1 MTKDITDIEN
11 VAPWIEM
18 FIATWLKEQFQQE
31 VDSESNLVA
40 LGVESLHAARLMGDL
55 AGFIGMNDLS
65 VQLLLEHPTAGDL
78 ARHLAMVVARTAEG
92 VRHPTAG

>member
-18 FIATWLKEQFQQE
+18 FIATWMKEQLQQE
-31 VDSESNLVA
+31 VDSESNLAA

-55 AGFIGMNDLS
+55 ARFIGMNDVS
-65 VQLLLEHPTAGDL
+65 VRLLIEHPTAGDL
-78 ARHLAMVVARTAEG
+78 ARHLAMVVAQTAESVG
-92 VRHPTAG
+92 HPTAG